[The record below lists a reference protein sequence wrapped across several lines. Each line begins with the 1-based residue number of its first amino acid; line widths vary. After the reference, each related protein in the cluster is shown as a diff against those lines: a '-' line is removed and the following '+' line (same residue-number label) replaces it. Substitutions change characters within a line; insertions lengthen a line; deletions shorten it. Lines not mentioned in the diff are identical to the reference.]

1 MKHFTNRKKGT
12 PVKAVRVSKYDKGFS
27 LVELLI
33 VIGIMAVLVAVIGL
47 PIFAM

>member
-1 MKHFTNRKKGT
+1 M
-12 PVKAVRVSKYDKGFS
+12 KAVRVSKYDKGFS